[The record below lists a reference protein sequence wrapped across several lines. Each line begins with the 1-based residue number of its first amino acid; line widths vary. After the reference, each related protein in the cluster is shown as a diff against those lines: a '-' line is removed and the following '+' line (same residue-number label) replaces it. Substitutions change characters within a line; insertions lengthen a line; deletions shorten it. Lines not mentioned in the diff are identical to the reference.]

1 MLGQGAL
8 LLLTS
13 LPQCSAFIRSVVLPN
28 AVLLRASQQ
37 QDDGAVELMT
47 LDAPKA
53 AFLVSKWKTTM
64 ENDIALGHL
73 PQHTHPHRNVA
84 RLLRTSQAFKATYAS
99 CSALAVASGSD
110 AQFNATQTKTRV
122 VGTLRSKVGAALA
135 VVRDETESVDVLH
148 VVINPDTRTD
158 SALLAEVEIINAL
171 RREGRPVR
179 LAKSARTALDA
190 SDAELSIVI
199 DVRSPLGDALASN
212 PSDGSGDAPV
222 TCWLA
227 LKKLDD

>member
-1 MLGQGAL
+1 ML
-8 LLLTS
+8 LLMS
-13 LPQCSAFIRSVVLPN
+13 LLQCAAFISDGMLPT
-28 AVLLRASQQ
+28 AVFLKASQQ
-37 QDDGAVELMT
+37 HDDDGAVELMT

-53 AFLVSKWKTTM
+53 AFLVNKWKTAM

-99 CSALAVASGSD
+99 CSALAVASQS
-110 AQFNATQTKTRV
+110 NAKLEKTWTRTRV

-148 VVINPDTRTD
+148 IVVNPDTRTD
-158 SALLAEVEIINAL
+158 SASLAEVEIINAI
-171 RREGRPVR
+171 RRQGRPVR

-190 SDAELSIVI
+190 SDADLNIVI
-199 DVRSPLGDALASN
+199 DVTAPPGDVSARNEA
-212 PSDGSGDAPV
+212 DGSRDPPLTG
-222 TCWLA
+222 WLDIKN
-227 LKKLDD
+227 LNN